1 MTITMIALKPLKYAG
16 ARVAKGGKF
25 EVRGQSDARL
35 LAAIGHAKRAVPVAH
50 VPVPAKPLPAA
61 SLKKTVVA
69 SVAEVIA
76 EAIVPPE
83 SMPAAGDVVE
93 ANHEEQVEAAA
104 ADDAGDAPAESAE
117 PSEQPADAAD
127 LSPRTGKPKRHYRR
141 RDMTGEG

>member
-1 MTITMIALKPLKYAG
+1 MTIPMIALKPLKYAG

-35 LAAIGHAKRAVPVAH
+35 LAAIGHAKQAAPDAR
-50 VPVPAKPLPAA
+50 VPAPTKPLPAA

-69 SVAEVIA
+69 SVAEVVA

-83 SMPAAGDVVE
+83 SLPVVDDVAE
-93 ANHEEQVEAAA
+93 IESAA
-104 ADDAGDAPAESAE
+104 ADDAGDTPVEAGE

-127 LSPRTGKPKRHYRR
+127 LSPRTSKPKRQYRR
-141 RDMTGEG
+141 RDMTSEG